1 VRPVET
7 RSEFDAIDA
16 VICLV
21 LQHRPHATA
30 FELSPVVTAVTDE
43 EVSQSLERLQA
54 DGLVQVIDGSSP
66 TSPRYAAKVAP
77 ETAAEMLTR
86 RTRINRPRPPSALC
100 RTPPVRLTPEGAPEV
115 LSGPDEIRRVVDG
128 MQRGA
133 RREVLCVDKPP
144 YAAGHTIN
152 LVERDRLLAGVSYR
166 VIYDRSAL
174 SGPGRLDTITE
185 LVDLGEQARTACGVP
200 MKMMIFDRV
209 AAVIPL
215 QVGTHTIERSLLV
228 RQSSLVSALAKVFA
242 DLWQAA
248 VPFAPAGPA
257 VEPAA
262 DGPSSEERQILAL
275 LAAGATDDSIGRL
288 MGFSPRTAHRRVR
301 ELAAKLGV
309 ETRFQAGVQAVRLG
323 WL

>member
-1 VRPVET
+1 MET
-7 RSEFDAIDA
+7 RPEFDAIDA
-16 VICLV
+16 AICLV
-21 LQHRPHATA
+21 LHHRPHATA
-30 FELSPVVTAVTDE
+30 YELSPLVAVVSDE

-54 DGLVQVIDGSSP
+54 DGLVQVVDESSP
-66 TSPRYAAKVAP
+66 TSPRYAAKVSP
-77 ETAAEMLTR
+77 EAAAEVLAR
-86 RTRINRPRPPSALC
+86 RTRVHRRRPASAVC
-100 RTPPVRLTPEGAPEV
+100 RTPPVRLIPDIAIEV
-115 LSGPDEIRRVVDG
+115 LSGPDEIRRVVDA
-128 MQRGA
+128 MQRNA

-144 YAAGHTIN
+144 YAASRTMN
-152 LVERDRLLAGVSYR
+152 LIERDRLLAGVSYR

-185 LVDLGEQARTACGVP
+185 LVELGEQARTACGVP

-215 QVGTHTIERSLLV
+215 QVGTHTVEKSLLV

-257 VEPAA
+257 AEPAK
-262 DGPSSEERQILAL
+262 DGPTSEERQILAL
-275 LAAGATDDSIGRL
+275 LAAGATDDSIGRM